1 MSRPRFRAWRFYL
14 PRLGVIVRTPESLKP
29 LDASEAGLRLSAGGG
44 IEMVEEE
51 DSVRQ
56 AIQLL
61 LASVP
66 GERVMRQEYG
76 CDLHRLVFSPNDDT
90 TAGLAKHYVERALA
104 RWEPRIQI
112 LRLDALRVEEDP
124 GRLDIHL
131 EYRVR
136 ASQRTE
142 RLAFPFSLRGERI

>member
-1 MSRPRFRAWRFYL
+1 
-14 PRLGVIVRTPESLKP
+14 
-29 LDASEAGLRLSAGGG
+29 
-44 IEMVEEE
+44 MVEEE

-56 AIQLL
+56 AIHLL
-61 LASVP
+61 LATVP

-90 TAGLAKHYVERALA
+90 TAGLAKHYEERALA

-112 LRLDALRVEEDP
+112 LRLDALRVEEDS

-136 ASQRTE
+136 ATQRTE
-142 RLAFPFSLRGERI
+142 RLTFPLSLSGERI

>member
-1 MSRPRFRAWRFYL
+1 
-14 PRLGVIVRTPESLKP
+14 
-29 LDASEAGLRLSAGGG
+29 
-44 IEMVEEE
+44 MVEEE
-51 DSVRQ
+51 ESVKQ
-56 AIQLL
+56 AINLL
-61 LASVP
+61 LSTVP

-76 CDLHRLVFSPNDDT
+76 CDLQRLVFSPNDDT

-131 EYRVR
+131 EYKVR
-136 ASQRTE
+136 ATQQTG
-142 RLAFPFSLRGERI
+142 RLIFPLSLSGERI

>member
-1 MSRPRFRAWRFYL
+1 MSPPRFRAWRFHL
-14 PRLGVIVRTPESLKP
+14 PRLDVDPRTSESLK
-29 LDASEAGLRLSAGGG
+29 AGLSLSAGGG

-51 DSVRQ
+51 DSVKQ
-56 AIQLL
+56 AIHLL
-61 LASVP
+61 LSTAP

-76 CDLHRLVFSPNDDT
+76 CDLQRLVFSPNDDT

-104 RWEPRIQI
+104 RWEPRIQV

-131 EYRVR
+131 EYKVR
-136 ASQRTE
+136 ATQQTG
-142 RLAFPFSLRGERI
+142 RLTFPLSLSGERI